1 MFLLHM
7 TFLFCNVLF
16 SAGLSQKISNG
27 KSVQEEKILCN
38 DHQKCRKHLLHK
50 KTFVTKDKG
59 AKRNCTFQNS
69 SNIITFLSYCQFLV
83 AWTSCPRTAKG
94 RSPDLSFKRIR
105 LPSRF
110 PSGNESSL
118 TKYGDELVQD
128 SHLFSFSPVQLL
140 LTDTLHILF
149 NFLSV
154 I

>member
-27 KSVQEEKILCN
+27 KSVQEEKSYVTIIRSVENIFCT
-38 DHQKCRKHLLHK
+38 K

-59 AKRNCTFQNS
+59 AKRNCAFQNS

-128 SHLFSFSPVQLL
+128 SHLFPFSPVQLL

-149 NFLSV
+149 NFPSV